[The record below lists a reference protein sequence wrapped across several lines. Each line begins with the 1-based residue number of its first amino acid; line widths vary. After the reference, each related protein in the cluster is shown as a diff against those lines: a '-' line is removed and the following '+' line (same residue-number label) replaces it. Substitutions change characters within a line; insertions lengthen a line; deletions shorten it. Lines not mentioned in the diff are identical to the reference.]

1 MILDEYNIEA
11 YLLDFSEGKLNAKE
25 QQEVVNFLRNHR
37 EISLHPYEEL
47 PTLKRYPSENYP
59 AKADLYSTSMERK
72 SELEE
77 TLLIGM
83 VHGDLDVQDR
93 ELLEVDLKQNSDLQK
108 RLNLYRECVISP
120 DLQVVYPNIRT
131 LKKKPLSKTI
141 FPYLRWAAIA
151 VLVFLAIYFAP
162 QIVSAVKSFGTTPQV
177 VYESR
182 KMQPLNFTD
191 SEVEQQLEEIRRS
204 ALFAKLIDPN
214 FVFAPPVTEE
224 IEESKPEVSELKP
237 EPKKEVQKQSAY
249 PPAQKKQS
257 TTESNE
263 TKKLAKKPEAKPRS
277 RSSNKTLPK
286 QRYQP
291 LAPLESIDAIVDGSD
306 RTNYI
311 ALPEIEITGS
321 QKTPEEESSQPSN
334 RQFRNGLLNAA
345 DKVGGKRI
353 RYEKRKDGSYKLVM
367 DLPLISVERTIND

>member
-25 QQEVVNFLRNHR
+25 QQEVLNFLRKHR
-37 EISLHPYEEL
+37 EITLHPYEEL
-47 PTLKRYPSENYP
+47 PILKRYPSETYP

-77 TLLIGM
+77 TLLIGL

-93 ELLEVDLKQNSDLQK
+93 ELLEVDLKQNNELQK
-108 RLNLYRECVISP
+108 RLNLYRECIISP
-120 DLQVVYPNIRT
+120 DLQVVHPNIKN

-151 VLVFLAIYFAP
+151 AFVFLSIYFAP
-162 QIVSAVKSFGTTPQV
+162 QIVSTVKNWGTTPSV

-182 KMQPLNFTD
+182 KMEPLKFTD
-191 SEVEQQLEEIRRS
+191 SEVEQQIEEVRRS

-214 FVFAPPVTEE
+214 FVFTPVAVE
-224 IEESKPEVSELKP
+224 IESKEDTAPKE
-237 EPKKEVQKQSAY
+237 EPTIVENKAAKASNN
-249 PPAQKKQS
+249 PP
-257 TTESNE
+257 
-263 TKKLAKKPEAKPRS
+263 AKKPIEKTSTETKTVANKAKAKPRN
-277 RSSNKTLPK
+277 RASSSSLPSK
-286 QRYQP
+286 RYQP

-306 RTNYI
+306 KTNYI
-311 ALPEIEITGS
+311 ALPEIEITGF
-321 QKTPEEESSQPSN
+321 QNKPEEESSQPTN
-334 RQFRNGLLNAA
+334 RLFRNGLLNAA

-367 DLPLISVERTIND
+367 DLPLISVERTINE